1 MLKATKASQSG
12 GGMSL
17 FRKELKIQNTFESI
31 LDFGDEETKE
41 EKEKEEKKEEEEDS
55 LHDKVQAEENEI
67 VKRKASNAL
76 LPAASGT
83 AIM

>member
-1 MLKATKASQSG
+1 
-12 GGMSL
+12 MSL